1 MVTLE
6 RKEKIIRNQSKALQ
20 ANKNRG
26 VAVSLYAG
34 AFFLVITLLTLSY
47 GGKNLTPQQNDTV
60 AAQAA
65 SKSSEVT
72 SNQEKISV
80 DQLSAASAVTQLAEM
95 ANLPVAGDL
104 REATTTLYIKKQLA
118 QNDTEVITKPQ
129 IVQPTT
135 STERGITDY
144 VVKSGDTMESIAAQ
158 FGISAQTLK
167 WANNSTSDAAQEGA
181 ILTVPRTD
189 GVVYTVKDGD
199 TVASLADKYKV
210 DTERIVLYNDLAS
223 DESLVA
229 GKRLVLPSGE
239 LPETERPGYVAPRP
253 VTYDYSY
260 TYSGGG
266 GSSQI
271 ISRSYGYPGPTSGNR
286 YAGGNCTWFAFE
298 RRAALGRPIGGLW
311 GNASLWASSAS
322 RAGYVV
328 NKTPAPGAIFQYG
341 GGYGGY
347 GHVGVVDSVD
357 GEYLYV
363 TDMNYAGYNV
373 VTSRKIPLSSTGHY
387 TYIH

>member
-6 RKEKIIRNQSKALQ
+6 RKEKIIRNQSKALR

-167 WANNSTSDAAQEGA
+167 WANNSTSDAAQEGTT
-181 ILTVPRTD
+181 LTVPRTD

-210 DTERIVLYNDLAS
+210 DTERIVLYNDLVA
-223 DESLVA
+223 DEALAA

-253 VTYDYSY
+253 VVPSY
-260 TYSGGG
+260 NGGDVL
-266 GSSQI
+266 SS
-271 ISRSYGYPGPTSGNR
+271 SYGYARVFSGNR
-286 YAGGNCTWFAFE
+286 YALGNCTWYAYE
-298 RRAALGRPIGGLW
+298 RRAAMGRPIGSLW
-311 GNASLWASSAS
+311 GNATNWAASA
-322 RAGYVV
+322 RAAGFTV
-328 NKTPAPGAIFQYG
+328 NKTPAPGAVFQYG
-341 GGYGGY
+341 GGYG
-347 GHVGVVDSVD
+347 HVGIVDSVD

-373 VTSRKIPLSSTGHY
+373 VTSRKIPLGSTGHY
-387 TYIH
+387 NYIH

>member
-6 RKEKIIRNQSKALQ
+6 RKEKIIRNQSKALR

-181 ILTVPRTD
+181 TLTVPRTD

-223 DESLVA
+223 DEALAA

-253 VTYDYSY
+253 VTP
-260 TYSGGG
+260 TYGGNSGNIL
-266 GSSQI
+266 SS
-271 ISRSYGYPGPTSGNR
+271 SYGYARVFSGNR
-286 YAGGNCTWFAFE
+286 YALGNCTWYAYE
-298 RRAALGRPIGGLW
+298 RRAAIGRPIGSLW
-311 GNASLWASSAS
+311 GNASNWAASA
-322 RAGYVV
+322 RAAGYTV
-328 NKTPAPGAIFQYG
+328 NKTPAPGAVFQYG

-347 GHVGVVDSVD
+347 GHAGVVESVD
-357 GEYLYV
+357 SEYLYV

-387 TYIH
+387 SYIH

>member
-6 RKEKIIRNQSKALQ
+6 RKEKIIRNQSKALR

-253 VTYDYSY
+253 VTP
-260 TYSGGG
+260 TYSGNSGNIL
-266 GSSQI
+266 SS
-271 ISRSYGYPGPTSGNR
+271 SYGYARVFSGNR
-286 YAGGNCTWFAFE
+286 YALGNCTWYAYE
-298 RRAALGRPIGGLW
+298 RRAAIGRPVGSLW
-311 GNASLWASSAS
+311 GNATKWAASA
-322 RAGYVV
+322 RAAGFTV
-328 NKTPAPGAIFQYG
+328 NRTPAPGAIFQYG
-341 GGYGGY
+341 GGYG
-347 GHVGVVDSVD
+347 HVGIVDSVD

-373 VTSRKIPLSSTGHY
+373 ITSRKIPLSSTGHY
-387 TYIH
+387 NYIH

>member
-158 FGISAQTLK
+158 FGISTQTLK

-181 ILTVPRTD
+181 TLAVPRTD

-253 VTYDYSY
+253 VTP
-260 TYSGGG
+260 TYSGNSGNIL
-266 GSSQI
+266 SS
-271 ISRSYGYPGPTSGNR
+271 SYGYARVFSGNR
-286 YAGGNCTWFAFE
+286 YALGNCTWYAYE
-298 RRAALGRPIGGLW
+298 RRAAIGRPVGSLW
-311 GNASLWASSAS
+311 GNASNWAASAS
-322 RAGYVV
+322 AAGYTV
-328 NKTPAPGAIFQYG
+328 NKTPAPGAVFQYG

-347 GHVGVVDSVD
+347 GHAGVVESVD
-357 GEYLYV
+357 SEYLYV

-373 VTSRKIPLSSTGHY
+373 ITSRKIPLSSTGHY
-387 TYIH
+387 NYIH

>member
-6 RKEKIIRNQSKALQ
+6 RKEKIIRNQSKALR

-253 VTYDYSY
+253 VTT
-260 TYSGGG
+260 TYSGNSGNIL
-266 GSSQI
+266 SS
-271 ISRSYGYPGPTSGNR
+271 SYGYARVFSGNR
-286 YAGGNCTWFAFE
+286 YALGNCTWYAYE
-298 RRAALGRPIGGLW
+298 RRAAIGRPVGSLW
-311 GNASLWASSAS
+311 GNATNWAVSA
-322 RAGYVV
+322 RAAGFTV
-328 NKTPAPGAIFQYG
+328 NGTPAPGAVFQYG
-341 GGYGGY
+341 GGYG
-347 GHVGVVDSVD
+347 HVGIVDSVD

-387 TYIH
+387 SYIH

>member
-6 RKEKIIRNQSKALQ
+6 RKEKIIRNQSKALR

-65 SKSSEVT
+65 SKSSEVA

-181 ILTVPRTD
+181 TLTVPRTD

-210 DTERIVLYNDLAS
+210 DLERIVLYNDLAS
-223 DESLVA
+223 DEALVA
-229 GKRLVLPSGE
+229 GMRLVLPSGE

-253 VTYDYSY
+253 VTP
-260 TYSGGG
+260 TYSSNSGNIL
-266 GSSQI
+266 SS
-271 ISRSYGYPGPTSGNR
+271 SYGYARVFSGNR
-286 YAGGNCTWFAFE
+286 YALGNCTWYAYE
-298 RRAALGRPIGGLW
+298 RRAAMGRPIGSLW
-311 GNASLWASSAS
+311 GNATNWAASA
-322 RAGYVV
+322 RAAGFTV
-328 NKTPAPGAIFQYG
+328 NGTPAPGAIFQYG
-341 GGYGGY
+341 GGYG
-347 GHVGVVDSVD
+347 HVGIVDSVD

-387 TYIH
+387 SYIH

>member
-6 RKEKIIRNQSKALQ
+6 RKEKIIRNQSKALR

-223 DESLVA
+223 DEALAA
-229 GKRLVLPSGE
+229 GMRLVLPSGE

-253 VTYDYSY
+253 VTP
-260 TYSGGG
+260 TYSGNSGNIL
-266 GSSQI
+266 SS
-271 ISRSYGYPGPTSGNR
+271 SYGYARVFSGNR
-286 YAGGNCTWFAFE
+286 YALGNCTWYAYE
-298 RRAALGRPIGGLW
+298 RRAAIGRPIGSLW
-311 GNASLWASSAS
+311 GNASNWAASA
-322 RAGYVV
+322 RAAGYTV
-328 NKTPAPGAIFQYG
+328 NKTPAPGAVFQYG

-347 GHVGVVDSVD
+347 GHAGVVESVD
-357 GEYLYV
+357 SEYLYV

-373 VTSRKIPLSSTGHY
+373 ITSRKIPLSSTGHY
-387 TYIH
+387 SYIH

>member
-6 RKEKIIRNQSKALQ
+6 RKEKIIRNQSKALR

-47 GGKNLTPQQNDTV
+47 AGKNLTPQQNDTV

-144 VVKSGDTMESIAAQ
+144 VVKPGDTMESIAAQ

-167 WANNSTSDAAQEGA
+167 WANNSTSDTAQEGA
-181 ILTVPRTD
+181 TLTVPRTD

-253 VTYDYSY
+253 VTP
-260 TYSGGG
+260 TYSGNSGNIL
-266 GSSQI
+266 SS
-271 ISRSYGYPGPTSGNR
+271 SYGYARVFSGNR
-286 YAGGNCTWFAFE
+286 YALGNCTWYAYE
-298 RRAALGRPIGGLW
+298 RRAAIGRPVGSLW
-311 GNASLWASSAS
+311 GNATNWAVSA
-322 RAGYVV
+322 RAAGFTV
-328 NKTPAPGAIFQYG
+328 NGTPAPGAVFQYG
-341 GGYGGY
+341 GGYG
-347 GHVGVVDSVD
+347 HVGIVESVDS
-357 GEYLYV
+357 EYLYV

-387 TYIH
+387 SYIH

>member
-6 RKEKIIRNQSKALQ
+6 RKEKIIRNQSKALR

-144 VVKSGDTMESIAAQ
+144 VVKSGDTMESIALQ

-181 ILTVPRTD
+181 TLTVPRTD

-253 VTYDYSY
+253 VTP
-260 TYSGGG
+260 TYSGNSGNIL
-266 GSSQI
+266 SS
-271 ISRSYGYPGPTSGNR
+271 SYGYARVFSGNR
-286 YAGGNCTWFAFE
+286 YALGNCTWYAYE
-298 RRAALGRPIGGLW
+298 RRAAMGRPIGSLW
-311 GNASLWASSAS
+311 GNATNWAASA
-322 RAGYVV
+322 RAAGFTV
-328 NKTPAPGAIFQYG
+328 NKTPAPGAVFQYG
-341 GGYGGY
+341 GGYG
-347 GHVGVVDSVD
+347 HVGIVDSVD

-373 VTSRKIPLSSTGHY
+373 VTSRKIPLGSTGHY
-387 TYIH
+387 NYIH

>member
-6 RKEKIIRNQSKALQ
+6 RKEKIIRNQSKALR

-158 FGISAQTLK
+158 FGISVQTLK

-253 VTYDYSY
+253 VTP
-260 TYSGGG
+260 TYSGNSGNIL
-266 GSSQI
+266 SS
-271 ISRSYGYPGPTSGNR
+271 SYGYARVFSGNR
-286 YAGGNCTWFAFE
+286 YALGNCTWYAYE
-298 RRAALGRPIGGLW
+298 RRAAIGRPVGSLW
-311 GNASLWASSAS
+311 GNATNWAVSA
-322 RAGYVV
+322 RAAGFTV
-328 NKTPAPGAIFQYG
+328 NGTPAPGAVFQYG
-341 GGYGGY
+341 GGY

-387 TYIH
+387 SYIH

>member
-6 RKEKIIRNQSKALQ
+6 RKEKIIRNQSKALR

-253 VTYDYSY
+253 VTP
-260 TYSGGG
+260 TYSGNSGNIL
-266 GSSQI
+266 SS
-271 ISRSYGYPGPTSGNR
+271 SYGYARVFSGNR
-286 YAGGNCTWFAFE
+286 YALGNCTWYAYE
-298 RRAALGRPIGGLW
+298 RRAAIGRPVGSLW
-311 GNASLWASSAS
+311 GNATNWAVSA
-322 RAGYVV
+322 RAAGFTV
-328 NKTPAPGAIFQYG
+328 NGTPAPGAVFQYG
-341 GGYGGY
+341 GGYG
-347 GHVGVVDSVD
+347 HVGIVDSVD

-373 VTSRKIPLSSTGHY
+373 ITSRKIPLSSTGHY

>member
-6 RKEKIIRNQSKALQ
+6 RKEKIIRNQSKALR

-181 ILTVPRTD
+181 TLTVPRTD

-210 DTERIVLYNDLAS
+210 DTERIVLYNDLVA
-223 DESLVA
+223 DEALAA

-253 VTYDYSY
+253 VTPV
-260 TYSGGG
+260 YSGDSGNIM
-266 GSSQI
+266 SS
-271 ISRSYGYPGPTSGNR
+271 SYGYARVFSGNR
-286 YAGGNCTWFAFE
+286 YALGNCTWYAYE
-298 RRAALGRPIGGLW
+298 RRAAMGRPIGSLW
-311 GNASLWASSAS
+311 GNATNWAASA
-322 RAGYVV
+322 RAAGFTV
-328 NKTPAPGAIFQYG
+328 NKTPAPGAVFQYG
-341 GGYGGY
+341 GGYG
-347 GHVGVVDSVD
+347 HVGIVDSVD

-387 TYIH
+387 SYIH

>member
-6 RKEKIIRNQSKALQ
+6 RKEKIIRNQSKALR

-239 LPETERPGYVAPRP
+239 LPETERPGYVAPR
-253 VTYDYSY
+253 
-260 TYSGGG
+260 TYSDNSGNIL
-266 GSSQI
+266 SS
-271 ISRSYGYPGPTSGNR
+271 SYGYARVFSGNR
-286 YAGGNCTWFAFE
+286 YALGNCTWYAYE
-298 RRAALGRPIGGLW
+298 RRAAMGRPVGSLW
-311 GNASLWASSAS
+311 GNATNWAVSA
-322 RAGYVV
+322 RAAGFTV
-328 NKTPAPGAIFQYG
+328 NGTPAPGAVFQYG
-341 GGYGGY
+341 GGYG
-347 GHVGVVDSVD
+347 HVGIVDSVD

-373 VTSRKIPLSSTGHY
+373 ITSRKIPLSSTGHY

>member
-6 RKEKIIRNQSKALQ
+6 RKEKIIRNQSKALR

-65 SKSSEVT
+65 SKSSEVA

-253 VTYDYSY
+253 VTP
-260 TYSGGG
+260 TYSGNSGNIL
-266 GSSQI
+266 SS
-271 ISRSYGYPGPTSGNR
+271 SYGYARVFSGNR
-286 YAGGNCTWFAFE
+286 YALGNCTWYAYE
-298 RRAALGRPIGGLW
+298 RRAAIGRPIGSLW
-311 GNASLWASSAS
+311 GNATNWAVSA
-322 RAGYVV
+322 RAAGFTV
-328 NKTPAPGAIFQYG
+328 NGTPAPGAIFQYG

-347 GHVGVVDSVD
+347 GHAGVVQSVD
-357 GEYLYV
+357 SEYLYV

-373 VTSRKIPLSSTGHY
+373 ITSRKIPLSSTGHY
-387 TYIH
+387 SYIH

>member
-6 RKEKIIRNQSKALQ
+6 RKEKIIRNQSKALR

-144 VVKSGDTMESIAAQ
+144 VVKSGDTMESIAAR

-167 WANNSTSDAAQEGA
+167 WANNSTSDTAQEGA
-181 ILTVPRTD
+181 TLAVPRTD

-239 LPETERPGYVAPRP
+239 LPETERPGYVAPR
-253 VTYDYSY
+253 
-260 TYSGGG
+260 TYSDNSGNIL
-266 GSSQI
+266 SS
-271 ISRSYGYPGPTSGNR
+271 SYGYARVFSGNR
-286 YAGGNCTWFAFE
+286 YALGNCTWYAYE
-298 RRAALGRPIGGLW
+298 RRAAIGRPIGSLW
-311 GNASLWASSAS
+311 GNATNWAVSA
-322 RAGYVV
+322 RAAGFTV
-328 NKTPAPGAIFQYG
+328 NGTPAPGAVFQYG
-341 GGYGGY
+341 GGY

-387 TYIH
+387 SYIH

>member
-158 FGISAQTLK
+158 FGISTQTLK

-181 ILTVPRTD
+181 TLAVPRID

-223 DESLVA
+223 DEALAA

-253 VTYDYSY
+253 VTP
-260 TYSGGG
+260 TYSGNSGNIL
-266 GSSQI
+266 SS
-271 ISRSYGYPGPTSGNR
+271 SYGYARVFSGNR
-286 YAGGNCTWFAFE
+286 YALGNCTWYAYE
-298 RRAALGRPIGGLW
+298 RRAAIGRPVGSLW
-311 GNASLWASSAS
+311 GNATNWAVSA
-322 RAGYVV
+322 RAAGFTV
-328 NKTPAPGAIFQYG
+328 NGTPAPGAVFQYG
-341 GGYGGY
+341 GGYG
-347 GHVGVVDSVD
+347 HVGIVDSVD

-387 TYIH
+387 NYIH

>member
-6 RKEKIIRNQSKALQ
+6 RKEKIIRNQSKALR

-223 DESLVA
+223 DEALAA
-229 GKRLVLPSGE
+229 GMRLVLPSGE

-253 VTYDYSY
+253 VTP
-260 TYSGGG
+260 TYSGYSDNSGNIL
-266 GSSQI
+266 SS
-271 ISRSYGYPGPTSGNR
+271 SYGYARVFSGNR
-286 YAGGNCTWFAFE
+286 YALGTCTWYAYE
-298 RRAALGRPIGGLW
+298 RRAAIGRPVGSLW
-311 GNASLWASSAS
+311 GNATNWAASA
-322 RAGYVV
+322 RAAGFTV
-328 NKTPAPGAIFQYG
+328 NGTPAPGAVFQYG
-341 GGYGGY
+341 GGY

-387 TYIH
+387 SYIH

>member
-6 RKEKIIRNQSKALQ
+6 RKEKIIRNQSKALR

-253 VTYDYSY
+253 VTT
-260 TYSGGG
+260 TYSGNSGNIL
-266 GSSQI
+266 SS
-271 ISRSYGYPGPTSGNR
+271 SYGYARVFSGNR
-286 YAGGNCTWFAFE
+286 YALGNCTWYAYE
-298 RRAALGRPIGGLW
+298 RRAAIGRPIGSLW
-311 GNASLWASSAS
+311 GNATNWAVSA
-322 RAGYVV
+322 RAAGFTV
-328 NKTPAPGAIFQYG
+328 NKTPAPGAVFQYG
-341 GGYGGY
+341 GGYG
-347 GHVGVVDSVD
+347 HVGIVDSVD

-373 VTSRKIPLSSTGHY
+373 VTSRKIPLGSTGHY
-387 TYIH
+387 NYIH

>member
-6 RKEKIIRNQSKALQ
+6 RKEKIIRNQSKALR
-20 ANKNRG
+20 ANNNRG

-181 ILTVPRTD
+181 TLTVPRTD

-210 DTERIVLYNDLAS
+210 DTERIVLYNDLVA
-223 DESLVA
+223 DEALAA

-253 VTYDYSY
+253 VAPV
-260 TYSGGG
+260 YSGNSGNIL
-266 GSSQI
+266 SS
-271 ISRSYGYPGPTSGNR
+271 SYGYARVFSGNR
-286 YAGGNCTWFAFE
+286 YALGNCTWYAYE
-298 RRAALGRPIGGLW
+298 RRAAMGRPIGSLW
-311 GNASLWASSAS
+311 GNATNWAASA
-322 RAGYVV
+322 RAAGFTV
-328 NKTPAPGAIFQYG
+328 NRTPAPGAIFQYG
-341 GGYGGY
+341 GGYG
-347 GHVGVVDSVD
+347 HVGIVDSVD
-357 GEYLYV
+357 SEYLYV

-387 TYIH
+387 SYIH

>member
-6 RKEKIIRNQSKALQ
+6 RKEKIIRNQSKALR

-144 VVKSGDTMESIAAQ
+144 VVKSGETMESIAAQ

-181 ILTVPRTD
+181 TLAVPRID

-253 VTYDYSY
+253 VTP
-260 TYSGGG
+260 TYSGNSGNIL
-266 GSSQI
+266 SS
-271 ISRSYGYPGPTSGNR
+271 SYGYARVFSGNR
-286 YAGGNCTWFAFE
+286 YALGNCTWYAYE
-298 RRAALGRPIGGLW
+298 RRAAIGRPIGSLW
-311 GNASLWASSAS
+311 GNATNWAVSA
-322 RAGYVV
+322 RAAGFTV
-328 NKTPAPGAIFQYG
+328 NGTPAPGAVFQYG
-341 GGYGGY
+341 GGYG
-347 GHVGVVDSVD
+347 HAGVVESVD
-357 GEYLYV
+357 SEYLYV

-373 VTSRKIPLSSTGHY
+373 ITSRKIPLSSTGHY
-387 TYIH
+387 SYIH

>member
-6 RKEKIIRNQSKALQ
+6 RKEKIIRNQSKALR

-104 REATTTLYIKKQLA
+104 REATTTLYIKKKLA

-144 VVKSGDTMESIAAQ
+144 VVKSGDTIESIAAQ

-210 DTERIVLYNDLAS
+210 DTEREKD
-223 DESLVA
+223 
-229 GKRLVLPSGE
+229 
-239 LPETERPGYVAPRP
+239 T
-253 VTYDYSY
+253 
-260 TYSGGG
+260 
-266 GSSQI
+266 
-271 ISRSYGYPGPTSGNR
+271 TS
-286 YAGGNCTWFAFE
+286 
-298 RRAALGRPIGGLW
+298 
-311 GNASLWASSAS
+311 
-322 RAGYVV
+322 
-328 NKTPAPGAIFQYG
+328 K
-341 GGYGGY
+341 
-347 GHVGVVDSVD
+347 
-357 GEYLYV
+357 
-363 TDMNYAGYNV
+363 
-373 VTSRKIPLSSTGHY
+373 
-387 TYIH
+387 

>member
-6 RKEKIIRNQSKALQ
+6 RKEKIIRNQSKALR

-144 VVKSGDTMESIAAQ
+144 VVKPGDTMESIAAQ

-167 WANNSTSDAAQEGA
+167 WANNSTSDTAQEGA
-181 ILTVPRTD
+181 TLTVPRTD

-210 DTERIVLYNDLAS
+210 DLERIVLYNDLAS
-223 DESLVA
+223 DEALAA
-229 GKRLVLPSGE
+229 GMRLVLPSGE

-253 VTYDYSY
+253 VTP
-260 TYSGGG
+260 TYSGNSGNIL
-266 GSSQI
+266 SS
-271 ISRSYGYPGPTSGNR
+271 SYGYARVFSGNR
-286 YAGGNCTWFAFE
+286 YALGNCTWYAYE
-298 RRAALGRPIGGLW
+298 RRAAIGRPVGSLW
-311 GNASLWASSAS
+311 GNATNWAVSA
-322 RAGYVV
+322 RAAGVTG
-328 NKTPAPGAIFQYG
+328 NGTPAPGAVFQYG
-341 GGYGGY
+341 GGY

-387 TYIH
+387 SYIH

>member
-6 RKEKIIRNQSKALQ
+6 RKEKIIRNQSKALR

-253 VTYDYSY
+253 VTP
-260 TYSGGG
+260 TYSGNSGNIL
-266 GSSQI
+266 SS
-271 ISRSYGYPGPTSGNR
+271 SYGYARVFSGNR
-286 YAGGNCTWFAFE
+286 YALGNCTWYAYE
-298 RRAALGRPIGGLW
+298 RRAAIGRPIGSLW
-311 GNASLWASSAS
+311 GNATNWAVSA
-322 RAGYVV
+322 RAAGFTV
-328 NKTPAPGAIFQYG
+328 NGTPAPGAVFQYG
-341 GGYGGY
+341 GGY

-387 TYIH
+387 SYIH

>member
-6 RKEKIIRNQSKALQ
+6 RKEKIIRNQSKALR

-144 VVKSGDTMESIAAQ
+144 VVKSGDTMESIAAR

-239 LPETERPGYVAPRP
+239 LPETERPGYVAPR
-253 VTYDYSY
+253 
-260 TYSGGG
+260 TYSDNSGNIL
-266 GSSQI
+266 SS
-271 ISRSYGYPGPTSGNR
+271 SYGYARVFSGNR
-286 YAGGNCTWFAFE
+286 YALGNCTWYAYE
-298 RRAALGRPIGGLW
+298 RRAAIGRPIGSLW
-311 GNASLWASSAS
+311 GNATNWAVSA
-322 RAGYVV
+322 RAAGFTV
-328 NKTPAPGAIFQYG
+328 NRTPAPGAIFQYG
-341 GGYGGY
+341 GGYG
-347 GHVGVVDSVD
+347 HVGIVDSVD

>member
-6 RKEKIIRNQSKALQ
+6 RKEKIIRNQSKALR

-181 ILTVPRTD
+181 TLTVPRTD

-253 VTYDYSY
+253 VTP
-260 TYSGGG
+260 TYSGYSDNSGNIL
-266 GSSQI
+266 SS
-271 ISRSYGYPGPTSGNR
+271 SYGYARVFSGNR
-286 YAGGNCTWFAFE
+286 YALGNCTWYAYE
-298 RRAALGRPIGGLW
+298 RRAAMGRPIGSLW
-311 GNASLWASSAS
+311 GNATNWAASA
-322 RAGYVV
+322 RAAGFTV
-328 NKTPAPGAIFQYG
+328 NKTPAPGAVFQYG
-341 GGYGGY
+341 GGYG
-347 GHVGVVDSVD
+347 HVGIVDSVD

-373 VTSRKIPLSSTGHY
+373 VTSRKIPLGSTGHY
-387 TYIH
+387 NYIH